1 MMPARRG
8 IRMPLFHSFFLLR
21 SDRIRGF
28 LTAGCLAFTACH
40 APAALPSDLAPL
52 FTRLDAPATVPA
64 EIAGRAV
71 FVSVSINGCGPFRMM
86 VDTGCSAS
94 LISPEVALALDPNLL
109 SASTSLP
116 MTNAFGRS
124 DTMPQVLLASIDCG
138 TARFEGVTAG
148 ITSFELQSRANG
160 FQVDGILGYS
170 LFAGLYVTFDFP
182 HRALRLS
189 REWPQT
195 LPPVRASLDATE
207 DGGVPFVT
215 LGVQGIKCQAIVDT
229 GSNGSL
235 QLSSSLAGALTWKTP
250 PRPGSLIGAIGGV
263 DREWTGR
270 LTGTLEVGEVRQTE
284 PVVSLSAGSPLLGIE
299 FLRSFTLVFRPGG
312 GKIWLCSESA
322 ADVPSQPV
330 RTVGLSLLA
339 DAGGW
344 RVVGIIPDSPA
355 ESARIA
361 AGDVI
366 TEIEH
371 RPARD
376 WTRTQLQAWVDS
388 HDTLA
393 LAVASAAGAR
403 DFLLPVW
410 ALVP

>member
-1 MMPARRG
+1 
-8 IRMPLFHSFFLLR
+8 MPLFHSFSLFRPVPVRGLL
-21 SDRIRGF
+21 
-28 LTAGCLAFTACH
+28 LAGCLMLAACR
-40 APAALPSDLAPL
+40 APAALPPDLAPL
-52 FTRLDAPATVPA
+52 FTRLDAPATIPA

-71 FVSVSINGCGPFRMM
+71 FVSVSINGCGPFRML

-94 LISPEVALALDPNLL
+94 LISPEVALTLDPNLL
-109 SASTSLP
+109 SSNTSLP
-116 MTNAFGRS
+116 TTNALGHT

-138 TARFEGVTAG
+138 AARFEGVTAG

-160 FQVDGILGYS
+160 FRVDGILGYS

-189 REWPQT
+189 REWPQS

-207 DGGVPFVT
+207 DDGVPFVS
-215 LGVQGIKCQAIVDT
+215 LGVQGIECQAIVDT

-235 QLSSSLAGALTWKTP
+235 QLSNSLAGTLTWKTP
-250 PRPGSLIGAIGGV
+250 PRPGSLVGAIGGV
-263 DREWTGR
+263 GREWTGR
-270 LTGTLEVGEVRQTE
+270 LTGTLELGEVRQTE
-284 PVVSLSAGSPLLGIE
+284 PVVSLSAGSPSLGIE
-299 FLRSFTLVFRPGG
+299 FLRSFTPVFRPGG
-312 GKIWLCSESA
+312 GKVWLCSESA
-322 ADVPSQPV
+322 ADVPSPPV
-330 RTVGLSLLA
+330 RSVGLSLLA
-339 DAGGW
+339 ETDGW

-388 HDTLA
+388 HDTVA

>member
-1 MMPARRG
+1 
-8 IRMPLFHSFFLLR
+8 MPLFHSFSLFRAGPVRGLL
-21 SDRIRGF
+21 
-28 LTAGCLAFTACH
+28 LAGCLVLAACR
-40 APAALPSDLAPL
+40 APAALPLDLEPL
-52 FTRLDAPATVPA
+52 FTRLDAPATIPA

-71 FVSVSINGCGPFRMM
+71 FVSVSINGCGPFRML

-109 SASTSLP
+109 SSTTSLP
-116 MTNAFGRS
+116 TTNALGHTN
-124 DTMPQVLLASIDCG
+124 TMPQVLLASIDCG

-160 FQVDGILGYS
+160 FRVDGILGYS

-189 REWPQT
+189 REWPQS

-207 DGGVPFVT
+207 DDGVPFVT
-215 LGVQGIKCQAIVDT
+215 LGIQGIECKAIVDT
-229 GSNGSL
+229 GSNGTL
-235 QLSSSLAGALTWKTP
+235 QLPHSLATTLDWKTP
-250 PRPGSLIGAIGGV
+250 PRPGSLVGAIGGV
-263 DREWTGR
+263 GRELTGR
-270 LTGTLEVGEVRQTE
+270 LTGTLELGEVRQTE
-284 PVVSLSAGSPLLGIE
+284 PVVSLSAGSSSLGIE

-312 GKIWLCSESA
+312 GKVWLCSESA
-322 ADVPSQPV
+322 ADVPSPPV
-330 RTVGLSLLA
+330 RSVGLSLLA
-339 DAGGW
+339 ETDGW

-388 HDTLA
+388 HDTVA